1 MSSVTLT
8 AEPDLKRPPVE
19 SEVFAFPLERPP
31 LKVRRRES
39 AVNPILLP
47 YFIAGPENRLAAFV
61 ARQET
66 SVFELGNPI
75 LLVGPSG
82 SGKTALALHVSVR
95 HANKLGY
102 IDASG
107 VQHLPAIEF
116 ARRFAEAVAAD
127 DLQHLRQEIDDVPVL
142 IIDDL
147 HLITSK
153 PAAQEELAQ
162 RIEARSELQQ
172 PTVLTCRRLPTEV
185 RGLRPSLVSRS
196 LPGLT
201 IAISCPV
208 GRTRT
213 MLLTELALQLGLEL
227 DAPLIQ
233 MLDDGLDPS
242 LPVRALSAAVRQ
254 VDLWCRMNQ
263 SSPCCEAIASAI
275 QSAAPD
281 EEIPLNK
288 ITNTVA
294 RYFRLKAKD
303 LRSSS
308 RKQHI
313 VRARSL
319 AMWLARRVTSKSVTH
334 IGEHFGGRDH
344 STVLHAI
351 RKTESLLHDD
361 AELRLA
367 SEELADKLGC

>member
-1 MSSVTLT
+1 MLT
-8 AEPDLKRPPVE
+8 TEPDLKRPLAD
-19 SEVFAFPLERPP
+19 SDLFAFPLERPP

-39 AVNPILLP
+39 AASPLLLP
-47 YFIAGPENRLAAFV
+47 YFIAGPENRLVAFI
-61 ARQET
+61 ARQEA
-66 SVFELGNPI
+66 SVFALGNPL

-82 SGKTALALHVSVR
+82 TGKTALALHLSVR

-107 VQHLPAIEF
+107 VQHVPAIEF

-127 DLQHLRQEIDDVPVL
+127 DLQHLREELDEVPVL

-162 RIEARSELQQ
+162 RIEARCESQR

-185 RGLRPSLVSRS
+185 RGLRPALVSRS

-201 IAISCPV
+201 IAMSCPA
-208 GRTRT
+208 GKTRT
-213 MLLTELALQLGLEL
+213 MLLTELAMQLGLEL
-227 DAPLIQ
+227 DRPLIE
-233 MLDDGLDPS
+233 MLDNGLDPT
-242 LPVRALSAAVRQ
+242 LPVRALSAAIRQ
-254 VDLWCRMNQ
+254 VDLWCRMNEAQ
-263 SSPCCEAIASAI
+263 PCCQAIAYAI
-275 QSAAPD
+275 ESAAPD

-294 RYFRLKAKD
+294 RYFRLKASE

-319 AMWLARRVTSKSVTH
+319 AMLLARRITSKSVTH

-351 RKTESLLHDD
+351 RKTETLLHDD
-361 AELRLA
+361 AELRVA
-367 SEELADKLGC
+367 ADELADKLGG

>member
-1 MSSVTLT
+1 
-8 AEPDLKRPPVE
+8 
-19 SEVFAFPLERPP
+19 
-31 LKVRRRES
+31 
-39 AVNPILLP
+39 
-47 YFIAGPENRLAAFV
+47 
-61 ARQET
+61 
-66 SVFELGNPI
+66 
-75 LLVGPSG
+75 
-82 SGKTALALHVSVR
+82 
-95 HANKLGY
+95 
-102 IDASG
+102 
-107 VQHLPAIEF
+107 
-116 ARRFAEAVAAD
+116 
-127 DLQHLRQEIDDVPVL
+127 
-142 IIDDL
+142 
-147 HLITSK
+147 
-153 PAAQEELAQ
+153 
-162 RIEARSELQQ
+162 
-172 PTVLTCRRLPTEV
+172 
-185 RGLRPSLVSRS
+185 
-196 LPGLT
+196 
-201 IAISCPV
+201 
-208 GRTRT
+208 

-233 MLDDGLDPS
+233 MLDDGLEQS
-242 LPVRALSAAVRQ
+242 LPVRALSAAIRQ

-263 SSPCCEAIASAI
+263 SPPCCEAIASAI

-319 AMWLARRVTSKSVTH
+319 AMLLARRVTSKSVTH